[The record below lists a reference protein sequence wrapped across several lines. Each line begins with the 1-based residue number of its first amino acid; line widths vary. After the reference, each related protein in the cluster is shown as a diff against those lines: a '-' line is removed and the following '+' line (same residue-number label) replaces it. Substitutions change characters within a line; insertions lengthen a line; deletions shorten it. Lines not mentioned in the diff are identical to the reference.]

1 MATRTLA
8 VWNVLER
15 GCRRPGPLSGLSRTC
30 SLPGMTLL
38 ALLGSSCI
46 QSAFAADS
54 LEFAVK
60 AAFIYK
66 FASYVEWPTSSF
78 ASPNSPFLICAIGDD
93 RVSALMDQA
102 AAGQQ
107 VNTHPITVKHLQH
120 ATPNSDCDVA
130 YVAGADRQA
139 VASELEA
146 LRKAPVLTITDA
158 DQAPDA
164 AGIIG
169 FTVRDNHVR
178 FNIDDALASAGGLV
192 ISSKLLSLAN
202 SVKPRH

>member
-8 VWNVLER
+8 VWNMLER
-15 GCRRPGPLSGLSRTC
+15 SCPRLVLNRAC

-38 ALLGSSCI
+38 ALLGSACV
-46 QSAFAADS
+46 QSAYAAGS

-66 FASYVEWPTSSF
+66 FASYVDWPTSSF
-78 ASPNSPFLICAIGDD
+78 TSPTSPFLICAIGDD

-120 ATPNSDCDVA
+120 ATPDSGCDVA
-130 YVAGADRQA
+130 YVASADRQA
-139 VASELEA
+139 VASNLEV

-158 DQAPDA
+158 DQTPDA
-164 AGIIG
+164 IGIIA

-178 FNIDDALASAGGLV
+178 FNIDDELASTDGLV